1 MVIVKLPSVL
11 SFEWDKGNE
20 QKNWIKHKVTGEEA
34 EEAFV
39 YDKRLIL
46 EDTKHSEIE
55 TRFILFGKT
64 EKGRMLFIVYTLRNE
79 NRSVRII
86 SARDAHRKEV
96 AFYEKAI
103 NTTKI

>member
-1 MVIVKLPSVL
+1 MTIVKLPSAL

-20 QKNWIKHKVTGEEA
+20 IKNWLKHKVTGEEA
-34 EEAFV
+34 EEVFTYV
-39 YDKRLIL
+39 KRLIL
-46 EDTKHSEIE
+46 EDVKHSEKE

-64 EKGRMLFIVYTLRNE
+64 EKGRILFIVYTLRNE
-79 NRSVRII
+79 NKKVRII

-103 NTTKI
+103 SST